1 MQFCPTYALY
11 QCASSDDGAAC
22 GASLQVLGGSC
33 GARHFAALEG
43 KGQGSYDFDPGC
55 TEKFQESFEYD
66 QHRTRYL

>member
-1 MQFCPTYALY
+1 LY

-66 QHRTRYL
+66 